1 MSKMTSYQKY
11 QLQWM
16 LARGYSLEDLVDE
29 LTSRQAE
36 DPEGRAPVSEIFRNW
51 ERDSGFGGEIWT
63 CEEEWSLYEGTA
75 RDPGPIPTIEET
87 DHRLEKIW
95 AEFGDIP
102 INPETGTT
110 EEDFHGFPAGT
121 SREEIWRWFDE
132 CHSRGVAHLFC
143 SSDGTDRTDDV
154 ARYCFRRTLCEECS
168 SGLCIFNPEGVCL
181 FPLLYGKAPML
192 TEEDGC
198 LSSVYDEGI
207 AALKK
212 QTAQGTP
219 EWKVVIVSGGVRYD
233 HMSGFATEAEAE
245 AFADSEGW
253 QYKDEHDFVWDL
265 EVEEDLSSGIRKG
278 VTE

>member
-1 MSKMTSYQKY
+1 MSMTAYQKY
-11 QLQWM
+11 QLWWM
-16 LARGYSLEDLVDE
+16 LAHGYSLEDLIDE
-29 LTSRQAE
+29 LSSRQAE
-36 DPEGRAPVSEIFRNW
+36 NRDYRAPVTEIFRDW
-51 ERDSGFGGEIWT
+51 EKDSGFGGELWA
-63 CEEEWSLYEGTA
+63 CEEEWSVSADSEWTGDQL
-75 RDPGPIPTIEET
+75 RDYC
-87 DHRLEKIW
+87 RR
-95 AEFGDIP
+95 AMC
-102 INPETGTT
+102 T
-110 EEDFHGFPAGT
+110 ECD
-121 SREEIWRWFDE
+121 
-132 CHSRGVAHLFC
+132 
-143 SSDGTDRTDDV
+143 
-154 ARYCFRRTLCEECS
+154 
-168 SGLCIFNPEGVCL
+168 SGHCIFNPEGVCL